1 VKRNENAGKRQ
12 VPRCFLKAEICSD
25 GHIYRTKE
33 FKNISVSFSMSYV
46 LINFSDSWY
55 VVSVSD
61 LAEEW
66 MQLKLASKYTA
77 ISCTALLVIMFTF
90 AFFHVN
96 TLRESFFEEALYE
109 ADTLSEMILHNSH
122 YLMMEDD
129 RVRLQKMIDEAGTMD
144 RIKQIRVFGREG
156 VVSFSTDKSEIGTA
170 LTDQDEGCSFCHAD
184 QTTALLDVPMEARS
198 RTFSDA
204 FGNDLLGMT
213 RPIYNEE
220 GCYTAECHFHSADEK
235 KLGIL
240 DVVLSLEK
248 MQAVTF
254 NHHADVFIST
264 ALMLV
269 LMSICQFVF
278 TQKYIC
284 EPVNRLVRHTE
295 CLARGELDAR
305 IDNIPTDEFGD
316 LGKAFNSMASSLAQA
331 QLELRDWAGTLEQKV
346 EERTE
351 EIQDMQAQLVQS
363 AKLASMGEL
372 VAGIAHEINNPLGG
386 ILMFSSLAA
395 KTPELP
401 PQVKENLEV
410 VVSETRRCAKIVRGL
425 LEFSRESIPEKRPDS
440 INRIIKQTL
449 RLVAQQTLF
458 QDIEMRCHYDEELPD
473 ISLDPDQV
481 QQVFFNMFINAAQAM
496 HEGGVLEIST
506 RLDDKKPAVR
516 IEVADNGQG
525 IRREDLNKVFDPF
538 FSTKSK
544 KGFGLGLSISYGII
558 NNHGGK
564 ISVQSEVGKGTTFTV
579 LLPLDENAP
588 LVEVASQPD
597 VPPAMQL

>member
-1 VKRNENAGKRQ
+1 
-12 VPRCFLKAEICSD
+12 
-25 GHIYRTKE
+25 
-33 FKNISVSFSMSYV
+33 
-46 LINFSDSWY
+46 
-55 VVSVSD
+55 
-61 LAEEW
+61 

-96 TLRESFFEEALYE
+96 TLRESFLDEARYE
-109 ADTLSEMILHNSH
+109 ADSLSEMILHNSH

-129 RVRLQKMIDEAGTMD
+129 RVRLQQMIDEAGTMD
-144 RIKQIRVFGREG
+144 RIKQIRIFGREG
-156 VVSFSTDKSEIGTA
+156 VVSFSTNKEEVGTA
-170 LTDQDEGCSFCHAD
+170 LSDRDDGCYFCHLGTSTVLVDASIK
-184 QTTALLDVPMEARS
+184 TRS
-198 RTFSDA
+198 RVFSDA
-204 FGNDLLGMT
+204 YGNDYLGMT
-213 RPIYNEE
+213 RAIYNEPS
-220 GCYTAECHFHSADEK
+220 CSTAECHFHSLEEK

-254 NHHADVFIST
+254 NHHADVFVST
-264 ALMLV
+264 AVMLV

-278 TQKYIC
+278 TQSYVCK
-284 EPVNRLVRHTE
+284 PVNRLVRHTKR
-295 CLARGELDAR
+295 LARGELDSR
-305 IDNIPTDEFGD
+305 IENVPTDEFGE
-316 LGKAFNSMASSLAQA
+316 LGDAFNSMASNLAQA
-331 QLELRDWAGTLEQKV
+331 QLELRDWGTTLEQKV

-351 EIQDMQAQLVQS
+351 EMQEMQAQLVQS

-401 PQVKENLEV
+401 TQVKDNLEV

-425 LEFSRESIPEKRPDS
+425 LEFSRESIPEKRRDS
-440 INRIIKQTL
+440 INRIVKQTL

-458 QDIEMRCHYDEELPD
+458 QDIEMKCSFDEDLPD
-473 ISLDPDQV
+473 LYLDPDQI

-496 HEGGVLEIST
+496 HEGGGALTITTSLEESGS
-506 RLDDKKPAVR
+506 AVK
-516 IEVADNGQG
+516 IAVADNGQG
-525 IRREDLNKVFDPF
+525 IHKEDLGKIFDPF

-544 KGFGLGLSISYGII
+544 QGFGLGLSISYGII

-564 ISVQSEVGKGTTFTV
+564 VSAQSEVGKGTTFTI
-579 LLPLDENAP
+579 LLPVDESTTLAGAEPENP
-588 LVEVASQPD
+588 LLSEKPETD
-597 VPPAMQL
+597 VG